1 MTANRSLTVGERLAC
16 QIPCRDYSST
26 VHIPKTNSVFQLKPV
41 TEGQVLRLLN
51 KLINGKAT
59 GLHNIPNRVLKESAD
74 IIGPSLTF
82 IFNFSIMSRA
92 FPDDLKMAKV
102 TPAFKGGD
110 RDDLGN
116 YRPIS
121 VLPTVARI
129 FEKLVYDHMYAY
141 FLNNDLL
148 GDRQFG
154 FRSLHS
160 TALALSKVT
169 NTWLLNLDSGRMSSV
184 VLLDIQKAFDT
195 VDHQIL
201 LDKLRCYGVS
211 GDQLVFFASYLNNRQ
226 QCCNVNG
233 KLSSTKRIRCGV
245 PQGSILGPL
254 LFIIYMNDL
263 PLAVK
268 EADITMYADDT
279 SLSKGF
285 KSTDELKEQLI
296 PAFCKVCEWL
306 KCNRLSL
313 NALKT
318 EFMIMGTSQKLSN
331 LDIYPSMT
339 PFKLTL
345 NNYEIRRVKKTK
357 YLGMIVD
364 DSLTWED
371 HIDYVTLKINRG
383 IGIIRRVGQFIPE
396 KSLLLLY
403 QTLID
408 PYFRYC
414 STVWGQCGET
424 LKDKLQALQNRAARS
439 IAKVKYE
446 DTDHLQ
452 LLLKFDWLS
461 VCSLISYEMG
471 VFMYKTL
478 NGLAPDSMLEMF
490 ERQAD
495 IHQYSTRSANVGG
508 IFIPHRNLSK
518 GQEAISYAG
527 ARLWNEIPIEIRRA
541 QTLETFKGELK
552 RHLFDMQNIK

>member
-1 MTANRSLTVGERLAC
+1 M
-16 QIPCRDYSST
+16 PCSDYSPA

-41 TEGQVLRLLN
+41 TEGQVLKLLN

-59 GLHNIPNRVLKESAD
+59 GLHNIPNRVLKERAN
-74 IIGPSLTF
+74 IIGPFLTF

-102 TPAFKGGD
+102 TRAFKGGD

-129 FEKLVYDHMYAY
+129 FKKLVYDQMYAY

-184 VLLDIQKAFDT
+184 VLLDIQKACDT

-211 GDQLVFFASYLNNRQ
+211 GDQLVFFASYLNNHQ
-226 QCCNVNG
+226 LCCNVNG
-233 KLSSTKRIRCGV
+233 KLSSTKRVRCGV

-268 EADITMYADDT
+268 EADITMHADGT

-285 KSTDELKEQLI
+285 KTTNELNEQLL

-306 KCNRLSL
+306 KCNKLSL

-318 EFMIMGTSQKLSN
+318 EFVIMGTSQKLSN
-331 LDIYPSMT
+331 LDIDPSMT
-339 PFKLTL
+339 PFKLIL

-364 DSLTWED
+364 ASLTWED
-371 HIDYVTLKINRG
+371 HIDYITLKLIEVLVLSGELDNLSL
-383 IGIIRRVGQFIPE
+383 
-396 KSLLLLY
+396 KSLY
-403 QTLID
+403 
-408 PYFRYC
+408 YYC
-414 STVWGQCGET
+414 
-424 LKDKLQALQNRAARS
+424 
-439 IAKVKYE
+439 
-446 DTDHLQ
+446 
-452 LLLKFDWLS
+452 
-461 VCSLISYEMG
+461 
-471 VFMYKTL
+471 
-478 NGLAPDSMLEMF
+478 
-490 ERQAD
+490 
-495 IHQYSTRSANVGG
+495 
-508 IFIPHRNLSK
+508 
-518 GQEAISYAG
+518 
-527 ARLWNEIPIEIRRA
+527 
-541 QTLETFKGELK
+541 
-552 RHLFDMQNIK
+552 IKPW

>member
-1 MTANRSLTVGERLAC
+1 
-16 QIPCRDYSST
+16 
-26 VHIPKTNSVFQLKPV
+26 
-41 TEGQVLRLLN
+41 
-51 KLINGKAT
+51 
-59 GLHNIPNRVLKESAD
+59 
-74 IIGPSLTF
+74 
-82 IFNFSIMSRA
+82 MSRA

-129 FEKLVYDHMYAY
+129 FEKLVYDQMYAY

-184 VLLDIQKAFDT
+184 VLLDIQKAFET
-195 VDHQIL
+195 VDHQML

-226 QCCNVNG
+226 QCYNVNG

-296 PAFCKVCEWL
+296 PAFCKVCEWV
-306 KCNRLSL
+306 KCNR
-313 NALKT
+313 
-318 EFMIMGTSQKLSN
+318 
-331 LDIYPSMT
+331 YP
-339 PFKLTL
+339 
-345 NNYEIRRVKKTK
+345 
-357 YLGMIVD
+357 
-364 DSLTWED
+364 
-371 HIDYVTLKINRG
+371 
-383 IGIIRRVGQFIPE
+383 
-396 KSLLLLY
+396 
-403 QTLID
+403 
-408 PYFRYC
+408 
-414 STVWGQCGET
+414 
-424 LKDKLQALQNRAARS
+424 
-439 IAKVKYE
+439 
-446 DTDHLQ
+446 
-452 LLLKFDWLS
+452 
-461 VCSLISYEMG
+461 
-471 VFMYKTL
+471 
-478 NGLAPDSMLEMF
+478 
-490 ERQAD
+490 
-495 IHQYSTRSANVGG
+495 
-508 IFIPHRNLSK
+508 
-518 GQEAISYAG
+518 
-527 ARLWNEIPIEIRRA
+527 
-541 QTLETFKGELK
+541 
-552 RHLFDMQNIK
+552 

>member
-1 MTANRSLTVGERLAC
+1 
-16 QIPCRDYSST
+16 
-26 VHIPKTNSVFQLKPV
+26 
-41 TEGQVLRLLN
+41 
-51 KLINGKAT
+51 
-59 GLHNIPNRVLKESAD
+59 
-74 IIGPSLTF
+74 
-82 IFNFSIMSRA
+82 
-92 FPDDLKMAKV
+92 MAKV

-121 VLPTVARI
+121 VLPTIARI
-129 FEKLVYDHMYAY
+129 FEKLVYDQMYAY
-141 FLNNDLL
+141 FFNNDLL

-201 LDKLRCYGVS
+201 LNKLRYYGVS

-285 KSTDELKEQLI
+285 KTTNELKEQLL

-306 KCNRLSL
+306 KCNKLSL

-331 LDIYPSMT
+331 LDIDLCMT
-339 PFKLTL
+339 PFKLIL
-345 NNYEIRRVKKTK
+345 NNYEIRRVKKTN

-364 DSLTWED
+364 DSLT
-371 HIDYVTLKINRG
+371 
-383 IGIIRRVGQFIPE
+383 
-396 KSLLLLY
+396 
-403 QTLID
+403 
-408 PYFRYC
+408 
-414 STVWGQCGET
+414 
-424 LKDKLQALQNRAARS
+424 
-439 IAKVKYE
+439 
-446 DTDHLQ
+446 
-452 LLLKFDWLS
+452 
-461 VCSLISYEMG
+461 
-471 VFMYKTL
+471 
-478 NGLAPDSMLEMF
+478 
-490 ERQAD
+490 
-495 IHQYSTRSANVGG
+495 
-508 IFIPHRNLSK
+508 
-518 GQEAISYAG
+518 
-527 ARLWNEIPIEIRRA
+527 
-541 QTLETFKGELK
+541 
-552 RHLFDMQNIK
+552 